1 MRSWLPAFARLSAV
15 PSISNAQNR
24 ALSRRSR
31 RKTSASSLTFPSPK
45 SIARLPGLAAQRV
58 GGRAQSISI
67 RGLAPDFTT
76 TLLNGRQQ
84 ASSGDNRAVEFD
96 QYPSELL
103 ASVVIYKTPDANI
116 AGFGLSG
123 TADLRTVRPL
133 DFKDRTIAVNV
144 RGEVNTGKQ
153 LNADVGNWGGRAS
166 FSYID
171 KITPE
176 LGVAFGVAYLDSPS
190 QTKHT
195 SVYNYEQFC
204 PGGEDWCTYL
214 RDQIS
219 PDSADL
225 AFFPTGQEVFA
236 RSKTNKRLASIGIIE
251 WEPSDRV
258 HTIVDLYYSRF
269 KQRETMR
276 GAQWFD
282 NLWVDNTNYTNVE
295 TEDFDGNLIGV
306 RGTATNISPQLR
318 NDYNKRDDRLFSAG
332 LNNEFKINDELKFI
346 ADLSYSRN
354 KRVESVTETYA
365 GYGCDPNDITPGP
378 SALPRT
384 CRTTIGYSTR
394 SAGTSATTSAAAA
407 SRSIRKAS
415 ITATSPRYHLEIAP
429 RGAAGD
435 MTA

>member
-1 MRSWLPAFARLSAV
+1 M
-15 PSISNAQNR
+15 
-24 ALSRRSR
+24 
-31 RKTSASSLTFPSPK
+31 
-45 SIARLPGLAAQRV
+45 
-58 GGRAQSISI
+58 
-67 RGLAPDFTT
+67 
-76 TLLNGRQQ
+76 
-84 ASSGDNRAVEFD
+84 
-96 QYPSELL
+96 
-103 ASVVIYKTPDANI
+103 VIYKTPDANI

-346 ADLSYSRN
+346 DGPQLFAQQAGRERDRDLCRLRLRSEQHYAWSRV
-354 KRVESVTETYA
+354 RYRGRAERQSRIRHDQLGRQRQHRRRRLPAVF
-365 GYGCDPNDITPGP
+365 GRPRLRRRHPGI
-378 SALPRT
+378 AW
-384 CRTTIGYSTR
+384 R
-394 SAGTSATTSAAAA
+394 SRPVGRLGT
-407 SRSIRKAS
+407 
-415 ITATSPRYHLEIAP
+415 
-429 RGAAGD
+429 
-435 MTA
+435 